1 MAVTANCIV
10 TPQTPLSRNA
20 VATAAETAFHNPTNV
35 VELLAAADNVNG
47 ARITKAYAMPRAATG
62 AVINCQLYEKD
73 GSTYTL
79 IDSVLTANVTPSATV
94 ANPKYDYGFSD
105 SSPMVLKAGKGLA
118 VAIGSAV
125 ANGINF
131 HVEGGLY

>member
-1 MAVTANCIV
+1 MAVTPNSIV

-47 ARITKAYAMPRAATG
+47 ARITKAYAIPRAATG
-62 AVINCQLYEKD
+62 AAVNCQIYEKD

-79 IDSVLTANVTPSATV
+79 IDSAVTANLTPSATV
-94 ANPKYDYGFSD
+94 ANAKTDFGLSEVN
-105 SSPMVLKAGKGLA
+105 PMILKAGKGLA
-118 VAIGSAV
+118 VAVGSAV

-131 HVEGGLY
+131 HIEGGLY

>member
-1 MAVTANCIV
+1 MAVTANSIV

-20 VATAAETAFHNPTNV
+20 VATAAEIAFHNPVNV

-47 ARITKAYAMPRAATG
+47 ARITKMYAIPRAPTG
-62 AVINCQLYEKD
+62 AIVNCQVYEKD
-73 GSTYTL
+73 GSTHTL
-79 IDSVLTANVTPSATV
+79 IDSAVTTNFTPGAAV
-94 ANPKYDYGFSD
+94 ANAKTDFGLSD
-105 SSPMVLKAGKGLA
+105 ANPLILKAGKGLA